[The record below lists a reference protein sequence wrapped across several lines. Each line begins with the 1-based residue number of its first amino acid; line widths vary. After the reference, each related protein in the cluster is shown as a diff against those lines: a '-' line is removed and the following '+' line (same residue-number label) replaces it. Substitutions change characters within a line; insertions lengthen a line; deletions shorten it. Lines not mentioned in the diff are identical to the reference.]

1 MGYESYA
8 TYCHG
13 NHVHIVASRV
23 LSNRRLVSDQHDYS
37 RSEIIIRALEER
49 YNLTRTRSSHLL
61 DLNVKTSH
69 VSAPCQAE
77 LALAAKGTLPAKR
90 YIQTALVELTS
101 QPIAISDLVAILAE
115 LNISTRIRFGEALN
129 ILGFSFSYR
138 GYVFRGT
145 SLGHSF
151 SLQSLV
157 KKGVTYDKNSEF
169 EKLKR
174 ANAYSHC
181 NAAVSANREAQQ
193 VDRER
198 PPSARVDVEASRGSE
213 HGNSGEKQNYRGRKE
228 EAPELS
234 GRGPHFETHND
245 KTGTRPKASPDSMRY
260 PSPDDNIQSFL
271 HEHLAKQRSLIDAIN
286 WPGFSSPDLIAT
298 QKKNHR

>member
-1 MGYESYA
+1 
-8 TYCHG
+8 
-13 NHVHIVASRV
+13 
-23 LSNRRLVSDQHDYS
+23 
-37 RSEIIIRALEER
+37 
-49 YNLTRTRSSHLL
+49 
-61 DLNVKTSH
+61 
-69 VSAPCQAE
+69 
-77 LALAAKGTLPAKR
+77 
-90 YIQTALVELTS
+90 LTS

-115 LNISTRIRFGEALN
+115 LNISTRTRFGVARN

-151 SLQSLV
+151 SPQSLV

-174 ANAYSHC
+174 ANAYSHR
-181 NAAVSANREAQQ
+181 NAAVSANREAQHF
-193 VDRER
+193 
-198 PPSARVDVEASRGSE
+198 DVEASRESE
-213 HGNSGEKQNYRGRKE
+213 HGNSREKQNYLGRKE
-228 EAPELS
+228 EAPKVS
-234 GRGPHFETHND
+234 GPSPHIETHND

-286 WPGFSSPDLIAT
+286 WSGFTSPDLPAT